1 MQRSH
6 DRDAYT
12 TRELI
17 FETGFQ
23 RHPAGSVLV
32 SWGDTRVLVAVSVED
47 KVPPFRVDSGLG
59 WLTAE
64 YAMLPGS
71 TNTRKRRDGVK
82 QDGRSVEIQRLI
94 GRSLRAAVDMEKLGQ
109 RTLRIDCDV
118 IDADGSTRCASI
130 TAGTVALGLALR
142 RLGDMGLVPRLE
154 QVMPAPVA
162 AVSVGI
168 VDGEVLVDLDQRED
182 NRAEVDMNIVATHDG
197 RLIEVQGTAEGA
209 PFDRDRAN
217 IMIDKA
223 LASIQN
229 IAELQRRAWEVSA

>member
-6 DRDAYT
+6 DRGIFAM
-12 TRELI
+12 RELV
-17 FETGFQ
+17 FETHFQ

-32 SWGDTRVLVAVSVED
+32 NWGDTRVLVAVSVEE

-59 WLTAE
+59 WMTAE

-94 GRSLRAAVDMEKLGQ
+94 GRSLRASVDMQKLGQ
-109 RTLRIDCDV
+109 RTLRVDCDV

-130 TAGTVALGLALR
+130 TAATVAIGLALR
-142 RLGDMGLVPRLE
+142 RLASMGLVPRLDD
-154 QVMPAPVA
+154 VMPNPVA

-168 VDGEVLVDLDQRED
+168 VDGEILVDLDQRED
-182 NRAEVDMNIVATHDG
+182 NNAEVDMNVVATHSG
-197 RLIEVQGTAEGA
+197 SLSRFRAPPKVHPLTAIA
-209 PFDRDRAN
+209 PT
-217 IMIDKA
+217 
-223 LASIQN
+223 L
-229 IAELQRRAWEVSA
+229 